1 MLYING
7 KRFIPWILL
16 DDLYPTKYFKP
27 GEIIEE
33 EVMLHFNGKE
43 RLLPKSG
50 DYVITAQMHGQ
61 SSNMLTITIPAAKK
75 IPH

>member
-1 MLYING
+1 
-7 KRFIPWILL
+7 
-16 DDLYPTKYFKP
+16 
-27 GEIIEE
+27 
-33 EVMLHFNGKE
+33 MLHFNGKE